1 MNQDVEKS
9 SKEKTFSILSE
20 SKKYILDKVDFESF
34 DFGIILGSGLGDVSD
49 EIKNPVKILYKD
61 IPNFPV
67 STVKGHSGNLICGEI
82 DEKKVCVMN
91 GRFHYYEGYE
101 MDKVTFGAKL
111 LCFLGINTLIV
122 SNAAGGVNNLFSRGD
137 IMIITDHIN
146 FFPEHPLRGTNDDR
160 LGPRFVD
167 MFNTYDKDLIEKTE
181 DIALK
186 IGIKT
191 RKGVYFG
198 LQGPTFETAAE
209 YRMIK
214 ILGADAVGMSTVPEA
229 IIAKWMKTKVLG
241 LSIITDTC
249 LPDAMEPV
257 SHEIVLNAAN
267 KAAPKLSR
275 LIVEVV
281 KKI

>member
-1 MNQDVEKS
+1 MNQD
-9 SKEKTFSILSE
+9 KEKIFNILSE
-20 SKKYILDKVDFESF
+20 SKKYILGKVNFDSF
-34 DFGIILGSGLGDVSD
+34 DFGIILGSGLGDVSG
-49 EIKNPVKILYKD
+49 EIKNPIKILYKD

-67 STVKGHSGNLICGEI
+67 STVKGHSGSLICGEI
-82 DEKKVCVMN
+82 EEKKVCVMN

-111 LCFLGINTLIV
+111 LCFLGIKTLIV
-122 SNAAGGVNNLFSRGD
+122 SNAAGGVNPFFSRGD

-146 FFPEHPLRGTNDDR
+146 LFPEHPLRGSNDER

-167 MFNTYDKDLIEKTE
+167 MYNAYDKDLIEITE

-186 IGIKT
+186 MGIKI
-191 RKGVYFG
+191 RKGVYLG

-214 ILGADAVGMSTVPEA
+214 ILDSDAVGMSTVPEVIVA
-229 IIAKWMKTKVLG
+229 RWMDTKVLG

-267 KAAPKLSR
+267 KAAPKLSK

-281 KKI
+281 KKT